1 MPIPKKKVVKKEDYI
16 EKNHST
22 NITDDD
28 FLDLSIPLDDD
39 EDLDI
44 IRKSK
49 IENNDTKL
57 KKDENIDLDLNS
69 EDDENTELIRQHQT
83 ADNNTEFKNNTD
95 DNSDLSLGENKK
107 TNNIN
112 TIQQKNNNIIR
123 ERDIGTGFKKIIDYE
138 TPEEFISKINTPEYT
153 FCGYKL
159 TSLADG
165 EVFFLEKLGL
175 NEDNISNY
183 CLAKNVFLD
192 YMQGYDEDFKF
203 KKQWGF
209 PYSGNYIGYIL
220 NCNPSDF
227 RNGEYYVEF
236 LANNFDVCLFR
247 FSTSFR
253 DTVNN
258 CIKRQLGWTNNIFK
272 QSDYTA
278 LKGFLVYISVENV
291 RLENGKTF
299 SNITNF
305 KVIDDDIAKLLDKL
319 VNDMSR

>member
-1 MPIPKKKVVKKEDYI
+1 MPITKKTVVKRENYVEENLSNKI
-16 EKNHST
+16 F
-22 NITDDD
+22 TDDG
-28 FLDLSIPLDDD
+28 LIDLSIPLDDD
-39 EDLDI
+39 EDLDL
-44 IRKSK
+44 IRKHK
-49 IENNDTKL
+49 TENNNTTL
-57 KKDENIDLDLNS
+57 KKDEDIDLNLSLDEDEDL
-69 EDDENTELIRQHQT
+69 DIVRQHQT
-83 ADNNTEFKNNTD
+83 EDNNTTLKNNTD
-95 DNSDLSLGENKK
+95 NNSALSSDEDKK

-112 TIQQKNNNIIR
+112 TNQPENNNIAPKIDA
-123 ERDIGTGFKKIIDYE
+123 EFKKKKDYK
-138 TPEEFISKINTPEYT
+138 TPEEYIAKINTPEFT
-153 FCGYKL
+153 FCGYKI
-159 TSLADG
+159 TSLAEG
-165 EVFFLEKLGL
+165 EVYILEKLGL
-175 NEDNISNY
+175 NEDIMSNY

-220 NCNPSDF
+220 NCKPSDF

-236 LANNFDVCLFR
+236 LANDFDVCLFR
-247 FSTSFR
+247 FTTSFR

-278 LKGFLVYISVENV
+278 LKGFLVCISVENV
-291 RLENGKTF
+291 YLENKKTF

-305 KVIDDDIAKLLDKL
+305 KIIADDTAKLLDKL